1 MNFNQFVIRNTI
13 RNKHLYLAY
22 FLSTMFSVMIFF
34 TFTGFVFHPAL
45 ANGLNPK
52 AQMGMTAAAIIIYGF
67 SFLFVL
73 YSMDVF
79 IQSRKKEFGTLMIQ
93 GMSPKQLKK
102 MIFIEK

>member
-67 SFLFVL
+67 DGCL
-73 YSMDVF
+73 YPISEKRVWNLDD
-79 IQSRKKEFGTLMIQ
+79 SRDESKTVKENDFY
-93 GMSPKQLKK
+93 
-102 MIFIEK
+102 

>member
-73 YSMDVF
+73 YIDGCLYPISKKRVWNLDD
-79 IQSRKKEFGTLMIQ
+79 SRDESKTVKENDFY
-93 GMSPKQLKK
+93 
-102 MIFIEK
+102 

>member
-52 AQMGMTAAAIIIYGF
+52 AQMGMTAAAYNLW
-67 SFLFVL
+67 FLFLIRFILDGCL
-73 YSMDVF
+73 YPIS
-79 IQSRKKEFGTLMIQ
+79 KKSLE
-93 GMSPKQLKK
+93 P
-102 MIFIEK
+102 